1 MQISH
6 ETIYG
11 YIYTHPKGELK
22 KLMIHSLRR
31 SKSKRGVRGS
41 KSSSYSTIKPKEDQ
55 LICHRPKDINERMIA
70 GHWEGDLI
78 AGSQNK
84 SCVGTLVERK
94 TGYLILSKMKS
105 KSAFDVR
112 QGFEQKMKA
121 IPEFLRLSMTYDRGS
136 EMAQHSILS
145 DNLKIDVYF
154 ADPHAP
160 WQRGS
165 NENTNGLIG
174 EPVLKLYKGK
184 SNISLKLK
192 SIDGQLLN
200 IKDFDNQVILINFWA
215 SWCKPCVKEIPSL
228 VRLQTIL
235 KDKPFKILTVNVGE
249 SKQEIDAFIKKVKFD
264 LPIMLD
270 HSEQAVKDWGVY
282 AYPSNFLLD
291 KNGKI
296 RYTYRGALEWDAK
309 PIVKTIQSLF

>member
-1 MQISH
+1 MKQFTDTFTLS
-6 ETIYG
+6 
-11 YIYTHPKGELK
+11 PKVSLK

-41 KSSSYSTIKPKEDQ
+41 KSGSYSTIKPKEDQ

-78 AGSQNK
+78 TGSQNK
-84 SCVGTLVERK
+84 PCVGTLVERK
-94 TGYLILSKMKS
+94 TGYLILNKMKS

-160 WQRGS
+160 WQKG
-165 NENTNGLIG
+165 GLM
-174 EPVLKLYKGK
+174 
-184 SNISLKLK
+184 
-192 SIDGQLLN
+192 
-200 IKDFDNQVILINFWA
+200 
-215 SWCKPCVKEIPSL
+215 
-228 VRLQTIL
+228 R
-235 KDKPFKILTVNVGE
+235 ILTV
-249 SKQEIDAFIKKVKFD
+249 
-264 LPIMLD
+264 
-270 HSEQAVKDWGVY
+270 
-282 AYPSNFLLD
+282 
-291 KNGKI
+291 
-296 RYTYRGALEWDAK
+296 
-309 PIVKTIQSLF
+309 